1 MKQVLLVA
9 LLLGSFTSAMQI
21 PTDRTVQHVRP
32 FDRAQDKL
40 RLSVGGSDGEDKE
53 ELPQELLALWRRFH
67 EVKGYYTHVFGVAVD
82 KSDLT
87 LVQLRLKAIKTEVDA
102 LALAIDQKAMHEEQR
117 AYILGNI
124 KKLKQKLHYFP
135 L

>member
-21 PTDRTVQHVRP
+21 PIDRTVQ
-32 FDRAQDKL
+32 
-40 RLSVGGSDGEDKE
+40 SDGEDKE

-87 LVQLRLKAIKTEVDA
+87 LVQLRLKSIKTEVDV
-102 LALAIDQKAMHEEQR
+102 LALAIDQKAMHEDQR
-117 AYILGNI
+117 AYILGSL